1 MKQITLMS
9 CLSLSIVLTI
19 REVLSAIIS
28 LIFTKKINDF
38 DMTRK
43 KIINVLVKTSYN
55 AVISHSKIMF
65 LKKVMH
71 SLLVRIHADI
81 R

>member
-1 MKQITLMS
+1 MS

-65 LKKVMH
+65 LKKV
-71 SLLVRIHADI
+71 INC
-81 R
+81 